1 MANHIY
7 PLKSF
12 KRIVFDGQF
21 EQGIHNI
28 CEKRYNRSKP
38 TRTTRLAMRNLF
50 ENSPKVSAVAVGCSK
65 NYYYFCPINKLLYS
79 KYADDKTNYR

>member
-1 MANHIY
+1 MDNLSKGDII
-7 PLKSF
+7 F
-12 KRIVFDGQF
+12 V
-21 EQGIHNI
+21 
-28 CEKRYNRSKP
+28 RSDIIAPKP

-65 NYYYFCPINKLLYS
+65 NNYYFCPINKLLYS